1 MHRQSYDYGVAAGR
15 FAVLIAFPVVIGF
28 FFIYQNLEEIDGVT
42 FLPTSTLSVSVL
54 LGSLMLVIFASYW
67 RSEAGDGIF
76 DTLLTV
82 AAWIP
87 FLVILSLFDPWGAAP
102 GFF

>member
-1 MHRQSYDYGVAAGR
+1 MYRQSYDYGVAAGQI
-15 FAVLIAFPVVIGF
+15 AVLLAFPVVIGLF
-28 FFIYQNLEEIDGVT
+28 SVYQNLEEIDGVT

-54 LGSLMLVIFASYW
+54 LGALMLVIFASYW
-67 RSEAGDGIF
+67 RSEAGDGIV
-76 DTLLTV
+76 DTLLTG

-87 FLVILSLFDPWGAAP
+87 FLVVLSLFDPWGAAP